1 MQGTAWSILPPLVA
15 IVLSF
20 ITKNVLLSL
29 FLGIFTGGLL
39 LSSFNPM
46 AAVGYSLDKIIGSMA
61 DEWNAKLL
69 LFNLLMGAGIAFIW
83 KLGGSMALSEWA
95 KKRIKSRKTANVT
108 AWLLGIIVFFNDYI
122 NAAIVGNVTRDIFE
136 KHKISREKLSYI
148 LDSTSAPVATFFI
161 SDWIAYQLSM
171 IQNGIDAAGIK
182 DVTPIKAFFGSM
194 PFNFY
199 CIFTVLFVGLIA
211 ITEWDFGPMLKAE
224 LRARKEG
231 KTYRDGAVPMLNV
244 DFELGEPITKKP
256 MILTFVL
263 PIVALIGV
271 TLWGFYYTGAKAGG
285 TTLIEKLGNADA
297 ATALLWGAFAMVIT
311 GMLIAAGFRLMNV
324 SEMMKTFLDGLKL
337 MLLACAILVL
347 AWSIGSVTKDMELP
361 KFVVSMIS
369 EDASFALVPSI
380 IFVVSM
386 LISFATGT
394 SWGTM
399 AIMTPLAIPIAYKI
413 TGDAFFSVTVMAGVV
428 FAGSIFGDH
437 CSPISDTTVL
447 SSIFSGSDHMDHVN
461 TQIPYAMTTALVSL
475 FLYLIF
481 GFSKISAFVLIPVGI
496 VILVILSRLLHISSM
511 KKYNM

>member
-1 MQGTAWSILPPLVA
+1 MEGTVWAILPPLVA

-20 ITKNVLLSL
+20 VTKNVLLSL

-39 LSSFNPM
+39 MSSFNPFG
-46 AAVGYSLDKIIGSMA
+46 AIGYSLSTIIGSMA

-95 KKRIKSRKTANVT
+95 KRRIKSRKMANIM

-136 KHKISREKLSYI
+136 EHKISREKLSYI

-171 IQNGIDAAGIK
+171 IQKGMETANITGI
-182 DVTPIKAFFGSM
+182 TPIRAFFGSI

-224 LRARKEG
+224 LRAKREG

-244 DFELGEPITKKP
+244 DFELGEPLKTRP
-256 MILTFVL
+256 MILTFIL
-263 PIVALIGV
+263 PILSLVGV
-271 TLWGFYYTGAKAGG
+271 TLWGFYYTGSREGG
-285 TTLIEKLGNADA
+285 STLIEKLGNADA

-311 GMLIAAGFRLMNV
+311 GMFIAVSFRFMNV
-324 SEMMKTFLDGLKL
+324 SEIMKTFLDGLKL

-347 AWSIGSVTKDMELP
+347 AWSIGTVTKDMKLADFAVSLIKEGTSFT
-361 KFVVSMIS
+361 FVPVIL
-369 EDASFALVPSI
+369 FI
-380 IFVVSM
+380 ISM

-399 AIMTPLAIPIAYKI
+399 AIMTPIAVPIAYKI
-413 TGDAFFSVTVMAGVV
+413 TNDPLLSVTVMAGTV
-428 FAGSIFGDH
+428 FAGAIFGDH

-447 SSIFSGSDHMDHVN
+447 SSIFSGSDHIDHVN
-461 TQIPYAMTTALVSL
+461 TQLPYAFTTAMISFVL
-475 FLYLIF
+475 FLIYGAF
-481 GFSKISAFVLIPVGI
+481 RISPALLIPIGI
-496 VILVILSRLLHISSM
+496 VLMMLTARILHVISI
-511 KKYNM
+511 KKY

>member
-1 MQGTAWSILPPLVA
+1 MEGTAWAILPPLVA
-15 IVLSF
+15 IMLSF
-20 ITKNVLLSL
+20 ITKNVLFSL

-39 LSSFNPM
+39 LNSFNPV
-46 AAVGYSLDKIIGSMA
+46 AAVGYSLEKIIGSMA

-83 KLGGSMALSEWA
+83 KLGGSTALSNWA
-95 KKRIKSRKTANVT
+95 KRKIKSRKTANVM

-136 KHKISREKLSYI
+136 EHKISREKLSYI

-171 IQNGIDAAGIK
+171 IQKGMEAANI
-182 DVTPIKAFFGSM
+182 TEIAPIKAFFGSI

-244 DFELGEPITKKP
+244 DFELGEPLKTKP
-256 MILTFVL
+256 MILTFIL
-263 PIVALIGV
+263 PILALISV
-271 TLWGFYYTGAKAGG
+271 TLWGFYHTGAKEGG
-285 TTLIEKLGNADA
+285 ATLIDKLGNADA
-297 ATALLWGAFAMVIT
+297 ATALLWGAFAMVLT
-311 GMLIAAGFRLMNV
+311 GMGIAAIFKLMSL

-347 AWSIGSVTKDMELP
+347 AWSIGTVTKDMKLADY
-361 KFVVSMIS
+361 VVSLIK
-369 EDASFALVPSI
+369 EDAKFTFVPSI
-380 IFVVSM
+380 IFFISM
-386 LISFATGT
+386 IISFATGT

-399 AIMTPLAIPIAYKI
+399 AIMTPLAVPIAYKI
-413 TGDAFFSVTVMAGVV
+413 TGEPFFSVTVMAGTV
-428 FAGSIFGDH
+428 FAGAIFGDH

-447 SSIFSGSDHMDHVN
+447 SSIFSGADHMDHVN
-461 TQIPYAMTTALVSL
+461 TQIPYSLTTAMVSL
-475 FLYLIF
+475 VLFLLYGLFRVSPIILILAGIVILIILSRFLYLI
-481 GFSKISAFVLIPVGI
+481 
-496 VILVILSRLLHISSM
+496 SM
-511 KKYNM
+511 KKYNV